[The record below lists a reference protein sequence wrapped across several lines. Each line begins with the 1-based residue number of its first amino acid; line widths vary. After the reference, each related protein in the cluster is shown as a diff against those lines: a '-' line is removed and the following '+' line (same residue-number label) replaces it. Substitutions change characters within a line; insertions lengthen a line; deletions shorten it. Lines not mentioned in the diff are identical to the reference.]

1 LRLVMASPGPQPQI
15 MIADLTEVSSFDE
28 I

>member
-1 LRLVMASPGPQPQI
+1 MASPGPQPQI